1 VVEDIYIAIAGPLLL
16 AVVAY
21 ALTSWR
27 ERAFEKRKTS
37 FHAKREAFTRMNDA
51 LSRVGSNLAYLKGY
65 TAQEW
70 PNETPQQLGQSV
82 IGMLGIITLARE
94 DERAVEG
101 SGLKDRI
108 DRYNKIVEGKDTE
121 TEEVREAVRD
131 WLITSLLSITY
142 LRLRLAAYYSDEFA
156 RAYFAADIL
165 MNNDDVEKAAE
176 AAMAFLM
183 ADLVAWAKQ
192 LEQAGSVPEPSI
204 LAGLNRLGEL
214 HRNLRVA
221 MWEDLDDTL

>member
-1 VVEDIYIAIAGPLLL
+1 MEEIYVVIGGPLLL

-51 LSRVGSNLAYLKGY
+51 LSRVGGNLAYLKGY

-82 IGMLGIITLARE
+82 IGMLGVITLARE

-131 WLITSLLSITY
+131 WLVTSLLSITY
-142 LRLRLAAYYSDEFA
+142 LRLRLAAHYSDEFA

-165 MNNDDVEKAAE
+165 MNNDEVEKAAE

-192 LEQAGSVPEPSI
+192 LEKAGSVPEPSI
-204 LAGLNRLGEL
+204 LAGLTRLGEL

-221 MWEDLDDTL
+221 MRADLDKTL